1 MPRGRLCPQGTGP
14 PVRPQAGTHS
24 RPQSPGTQLGLVEW
38 VGRGLW
44 VSRGW
49 QNGPQGAPHPQSTA
63 QSPRDKRPPGWHL
76 SVCHLISQQDAVSPA
91 DCRPSPGS
99 PQGRV
104 MRPQGP
110 IAPLPSGETRGDLPG
125 FSPAPPAPRKVA
137 CAHRWKRTFS
147 CPDGPPWLWLSSTLP
162 AEATTRGHMGPSDP
176 QMPPAADR
184 PLLRRPGR
192 GLRQMEE
199 EALSPHPTPPGSC
212 LG

>member
-24 RPQSPGTQLGLVEW
+24 HPQSPGTQLGLVEW

-137 CAHRWKRTFS
+137 CTRT
-147 CPDGPPWLWLSSTLP
+147 DGS
-162 AEATTRGHMGPSDP
+162 GPSPVPMAPRGSGSALFFLRKLQLGAIWGLQTHRCLRP
-176 QMPPAADR
+176 QTGPSSGDLAE
-184 PLLRRPGR
+184 G
-192 GLRQMEE
+192 
-199 EALSPHPTPPGSC
+199 
-212 LG
+212 